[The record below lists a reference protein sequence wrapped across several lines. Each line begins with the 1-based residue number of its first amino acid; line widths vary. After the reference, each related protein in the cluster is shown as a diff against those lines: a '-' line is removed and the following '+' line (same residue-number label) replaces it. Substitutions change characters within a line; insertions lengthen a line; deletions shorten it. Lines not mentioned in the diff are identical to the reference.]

1 MTASSSLAP
10 PATSADPPADTRIA
24 AWLHDGP
31 AQLRSGAHAGAVA
44 GTLDAAG
51 DVSYVYPEIA
61 GYYLQW
67 LAWRARTF
75 GATPALV
82 ARAAG
87 VQRWLAVWLARGE
100 TPGTRVFLDG
110 TTGDWRN
117 DAVFFF
123 DVAMVARG
131 LGSAAQMQ
139 LLAPDTG
146 VVAGVSRQLERL
158 IAADGLYAACARNA
172 NGAELPDRW
181 STRRGGFLAKAAA
194 GIVTS
199 APALPGLSVQAVAA
213 ARATFDASLDWL
225 QARPHREAHPLLYTF
240 EGVMA
245 LPGHRRFDEALTAV
259 AAQYD
264 ALLAHAA
271 PDGALP
277 ETLDGD
283 AGAGPARVDVL
294 AQALRIGFLLNA
306 HRPRRPVDRIALA
319 RLAQLLAKQVRP
331 SGAVGFA
338 IRPAGAQA
346 NVWAAM
352 FADQALVLAKQPREP
367 GAWWRGDPLLV

>member
-1 MTASSSLAP
+1 MIATSSPAP
-10 PATSADPPADTRIA
+10 PATAAEPAADTRIA
-24 AWLHDGP
+24 DWLHDGP
-31 AQLRSGAHAGAVA
+31 AQQRGGEHAGAVA

-51 DVSYVYPEIA
+51 TASYVYPEIA
-61 GYYLQW
+61 GYFLQW

-75 GATPALV
+75 GATPALA

-87 VQRWLAVWLARGE
+87 VQRWLARWLACGDA
-100 TPGTRVFLDG
+100 PGTRVFLDG

-139 LLAPDTG
+139 LLAPDAG

-158 IAADGLYAACARNA
+158 IAADGLYAACAQNA

-194 GIVTS
+194 GIVTA
-199 APALPGLSVQAVAA
+199 APALPGLSAQAATA
-213 ARATFDASLDWL
+213 ARATFDASLDWM
-225 QARPHREAHPLLYTF
+225 QARPHREAHPRLYAF

-245 LPGHRRFDEALTAV
+245 LPGHRRFDDALTVV

-264 ALLAHAA
+264 ALLARAA

-277 ETLDGD
+277 ETLEED
-283 AGAGPARVDVL
+283 AGAGPRRVDVL
-294 AQALRIGFLLNA
+294 AQALRIGVLLHA
-306 HRPRRPVDRIALA
+306 HRPQRHVARIPPA

-338 IRPAGAQA
+338 IPSAGTQA

-352 FADQALVLAKQPREP
+352 FADQALVFATQPREP

>member
-1 MTASSSLAP
+1 MMVSSSLAP
-10 PATSADPPADTRIA
+10 PATAAVPPAHTRVA

-31 AQLRSGAHAGAVA
+31 AQLHGGEHAGAVA
-44 GTLDAAG
+44 GTLDASGAAT
-51 DVSYVYPEIA
+51 YVYPEIA

-75 GATPALV
+75 GPTPALA
-82 ARAAG
+82 ARAVD
-87 VQRWLAVWLARGE
+87 VQRWLAVWLARGDA
-100 TPGTRVFLDG
+100 PRTRVFLDG

-131 LGSAAQMQ
+131 LGSAVQMR
-139 LLAPDTG
+139 LLAPDAA

-158 IAADGLYAACARNA
+158 IASDGLFSACVRNE
-172 NGAELPDRW
+172 NGAELPHRW

-199 APALPGLSVQAVAA
+199 APALPGLSAQAAAA
-213 ARATFDASLDWL
+213 ARATLDASLDWM

-240 EGVMA
+240 EGIMA
-245 LPGHRRFDEALTAV
+245 LPGHRRFAEVLPVV
-259 AAQYD
+259 AAQFD

-277 ETLDGD
+277 ETLGDDG
-283 AGAGPARVDVL
+283 GTGPARVDVL
-294 AQALRIGFLLNA
+294 AQTLRIGCLLNA
-306 HRPRRPVDRIALA
+306 HRPRQQVDRIALA
-319 RLAQLLAKQVRP
+319 RIARLLAAQVRP

-338 IRPAGAQA
+338 MRSNSDQA

-352 FADQALVLAKQPREP
+352 FADQALALAKRPREP
-367 GAWWRGDPLLV
+367 DAWWRGDPLLV

>member
-1 MTASSSLAP
+1 MMAPSSLAP
-10 PATSADPPADTRIA
+10 PATAAVPPADIRVA

-31 AQLRSGAHAGAVA
+31 AQLRSGEHAGAVA
-44 GTLDAAG
+44 GTLDASGAA
-51 DVSYVYPEIA
+51 SYVYPEIA

-75 GATPALV
+75 GRTPALA

-87 VQRWLAVWLARGE
+87 VQRWLAVWLAQGDA
-100 TPGTRVFLDG
+100 PGTRVHLDG

-131 LGSAAQMQ
+131 LGSAAHVQ
-139 LLAPDTG
+139 LLAPDAG

-158 IAADGLYAACARNA
+158 IAGDGLYCACVRNDD
-172 NGAELPDRW
+172 GAEPPDRW

-194 GIVTS
+194 GIVTA
-199 APALPGLSVQAVAA
+199 APELPGLSAHAA
-213 ARATFDASLDWL
+213 AAAHATFDASLDWM

-240 EGVMA
+240 EGIMA
-245 LPGHRRFDEALTAV
+245 LPGHRRFDEVLAVV
-259 AAQYD
+259 AAQFD
-264 ALLAHAA
+264 ALLARAA
-271 PDGALP
+271 PDGTLP
-277 ETLDGD
+277 ETADD
-283 AGAGPARVDVL
+283 AAGAGPARVDVL
-294 AQALRIGFLLNA
+294 AQALRIGCLRNA
-306 HRPRRPVDRIALA
+306 HLPQHPVDRSMLA
-319 RLAQLLAKQVRP
+319 RLAQLLAQQVRP

-338 IRPAGAQA
+338 IPPTGAQA

-352 FADQALVLAKQPREP
+352 FADQALVLARLPREP
-367 GAWWRGDPLLV
+367 DAWWRGDPLLV

>member
-1 MTASSSLAP
+1 MMASSSLAP
-10 PATSADPPADTRIA
+10 PAIAAEPPAADRVA

-31 AQLRSGAHAGAVA
+31 AQLRGGEHAGAVA
-44 GTLDAAG
+44 GMLDAAG
-51 DVSYVYPEIA
+51 AASYVYPEIA

-75 GATPALV
+75 GATPALA

-87 VQRWLAVWLARGE
+87 VQRWLAVWLARGD
-100 TPGTRVFLDG
+100 TAATRVFLDG
-110 TTGDWRN
+110 TTRDWRN

-131 LGSAAQMQ
+131 LGSAVQMQ
-139 LLAPDTG
+139 LLAPDPR
-146 VVAGVSRQLERL
+146 VVAGVSRELERL
-158 IAADGLYAACARNA
+158 IAADGLFCACVRNDGA
-172 NGAELPDRW
+172 AELPDRW

-194 GIVTS
+194 GIVT
-199 APALPGLSVQAVAA
+199 AGPALPGLSAQAAAA
-213 ARATFDASLDWL
+213 ARATFDASLDWM
-225 QARPHREAHPLLYTF
+225 QARPHREAHPRLYAF

-245 LPGHRRFDEALTAV
+245 LPGHRRFGEVLAVV

-264 ALLAHAA
+264 ALLAHGA

-277 ETLDGD
+277 ETLGSDTGS
-283 AGAGPARVDVL
+283 GPARVDVL
-294 AQALRIGFLLNA
+294 AQALRIGCLLNA
-306 HRPRRPVDRIALA
+306 HRPQQPVDRIALA
-319 RLAQLLAKQVRP
+319 RFAALLAKQVRP

-338 IRPAGAQA
+338 IPSAGAQA

-352 FADQALVLAKQPREP
+352 FADQALALATQPREP

>member
-1 MTASSSLAP
+1 MIASTSLAP
-10 PATSADPPADTRIA
+10 SAAAAEPAADTRIA
-24 AWLHDGP
+24 DWLHDGP
-31 AQLRSGAHAGAVA
+31 AQLRGGEHEGGVA

-51 DVSYVYPEIA
+51 AAAYVYPEIA

-75 GATPALV
+75 GTTPALA

-87 VQRWLAVWLARGE
+87 VQRWLAHWLARGD
-100 TPGTRVFLDG
+100 TAPTRVFLDG

-131 LGSAAQMQ
+131 LGSVVEMR
-139 LLAPDTG
+139 LLAPDAR

-172 NGAELPDRW
+172 DGAELPDRW

-194 GIVTS
+194 GIVAA
-199 APALPGLSVQAVAA
+199 APALPGLSVRAATA
-213 ARATFDASLDWL
+213 ARATFDASLDWM

-245 LPGHRRFDEALTAV
+245 LPGHRRFDEMLAVV

-264 ALLAHAA
+264 ALLAHAT
-271 PDGALP
+271 PEGALP
-277 ETLDGD
+277 ETPGGG
-283 AGAGPARVDVL
+283 AGSGPARVDVL
-294 AQALRIGFLLNA
+294 AQALRIGCLLDA
-306 HRPRRPVDRIALA
+306 HRPQRHVARIPLA

-331 SGAVGFA
+331 TGAVGFA
-338 IRPAGAQA
+338 IPSVGAHA

-352 FADQALVLAKQPREP
+352 FADQALVLGKQPREP